1 MKNCQFKYFV
11 SLFVVIIK
19 QKLYLLR
26 FMKKETILSIEN
38 LTKNFKAFKAVD
50 NLNLNVYKGDIYGFL
65 GPNGAG
71 KSTTLRTV
79 LGLITPTN
87 GKIHFNNKLID
98 RTNRNYLNEIGSL
111 IERPDFYKNL
121 SAYDNLNI
129 LFKMSKMKDKNRI
142 NEVLNEVG
150 LFEKKNQKVGGYSQG
165 MKQRLGI
172 AQAIL
177 HHPQLIIL
185 DEPSNGLDPQ
195 GQADMRDLIVKINRE
210 FGITVIISSHIL
222 AEIERISNR
231 MIVINKGQKIVEGN
245 VQELMESEKMK
256 VRFKCKDKVSLQNY
270 FKSQNIDH
278 FVEDDLII
286 AQIKEIDIETTIKNL
301 TNNNISLQEVRQLRT
316 LEELFLKW
324 TT

>member
-1 MKNCQFKYFV
+1 MKEK
-11 SLFVVIIK
+11 
-19 QKLYLLR
+19 
-26 FMKKETILSIEN
+26 TILSINN
-38 LTKNFKAFKAVD
+38 LTKIFGDFKAID
-50 NLNLNVYKGDIYGFL
+50 NLSLNVFKGDIYGFL

-79 LGLITPTN
+79 LGLITPTK
-87 GKIHFNNKLID
+87 GEIHFNNKRIEK
-98 RTNRNYLNEIGSL
+98 TNRSFLNDIGSL

-121 SAYDNLNI
+121 SAYDNLKI
-129 LFKMSKMKDKNRI
+129 LFKMSKMKNKSRI
-142 NEVLNEVG
+142 DEVLNEVG

-195 GQADMRDLIVKINRE
+195 GQADMRDLILKINKE

-222 AEIERISNR
+222 AEIEKISNR
-231 MIVINKGQKIVEGN
+231 MIVINNGQKIVEGK
-245 VQELMESEKMK
+245 VKDLMESETMK
-256 VRFKCKDKVSLQNY
+256 VRFKSNNKSELISF
-270 FKSQNIDH
+270 FKSKNMDYSI
-278 FVEDDLII
+278 EDELTTCLMKENQIEPTII
-286 AQIKEIDIETTIKNL
+286 EL
-301 TNNNISLQEVRQLRT
+301 TQNNISLQEVRQLRT

-324 TT
+324 TK